1 MHLIL
6 TFGFSISTKSNSN
19 LENDKDT
26 NKDKVKKRK
35 VRQHKEKE
43 ISKNEFEIT
52 QSSENFI
59 HIYIENGDFCL
70 RPIVCPIK
78 KDTYWV
84 VFSVHHLVH
93 LNEMQLKKF
102 FNYIIICKIFCGKQ
116 KFSERAKKDKVK
128 GFYINNKS
136 IHVGREEFLELYH
149 SNSTKRSSPLLLQ
162 TIITDEIYGD
172 FSMTTYF
179 DVIPDSIHEYL
190 FRKMLRKGF
199 PTEPLMFGLFNINSI
214 EDEVKSSSKQVKKS
228 QVKRNKKEKQKQ
240 GIETYEIRLPAEV
253 LFSDMGTITTYNR
266 NTLQLPCIS
275 SILMYTQCQNIL
287 SDKQLRMNLNPISI
301 KLQKLSN
308 FPADVIIENG
318 FKYLYLKIFFVDRT
332 IITPCY
338 IPEKMMYFEFIKCF
352 LCEEFRPKELIN
364 FLATKFLT
372 IEVIG
377 IRIIES
383 LTSTSNQSD
392 YEKSISKLL
401 EAPTKEEILL
411 GVVEFDVSDLLRG
424 FWEVKL
430 TNNLIHPRNRFVTH
444 THYKND
450 ETIKISWENSP
461 LPTDIFTLYNTSMKI
476 KIHPAYDLR
485 IVQKK
490 IIQDENMWN
499 RIFFN
504 LNNLE
509 LANDILKDVSFYNSN
524 LLTIYE
530 SSKESNNSKVQN
542 ILKHVLTGFAIENC
556 EKCYIFIE
564 GLSNG
569 YLLKI
574 WEKVKK
580 FPIQH
585 KCIYYNSNY
594 IFLAR
599 LYEDFMFLG
608 TVIHIKLSESL
619 EMQLRKCNL
628 YIGKTKA
635 TLQSNII
642 RKLGLMNLTL
652 TMKSLCQ
659 TRLFPKSD
667 DVKAFID
674 DIRKIHFATTV

>member
-1 MHLIL
+1 
-6 TFGFSISTKSNSN
+6 
-19 LENDKDT
+19 
-26 NKDKVKKRK
+26 
-35 VRQHKEKE
+35 
-43 ISKNEFEIT
+43 
-52 QSSENFI
+52 
-59 HIYIENGDFCL
+59 
-70 RPIVCPIK
+70 
-78 KDTYWV
+78 
-84 VFSVHHLVH
+84 
-93 LNEMQLKKF
+93 
-102 FNYIIICKIFCGKQ
+102 
-116 KFSERAKKDKVK
+116 
-128 GFYINNKS
+128 
-136 IHVGREEFLELYH
+136 
-149 SNSTKRSSPLLLQ
+149 
-162 TIITDEIYGD
+162 
-172 FSMTTYF
+172 
-179 DVIPDSIHEYL
+179 
-190 FRKMLRKGF
+190 
-199 PTEPLMFGLFNINSI
+199 
-214 EDEVKSSSKQVKKS
+214 
-228 QVKRNKKEKQKQ
+228 
-240 GIETYEIRLPAEV
+240 
-253 LFSDMGTITTYNR
+253 MGTITIYNQ
-266 NTLQLPCIS
+266 TPQLPCIS
-275 SILMYTQCQNIL
+275 SILMYAQCQNIL

-308 FPADVIIENG
+308 FPADIIIEYG
-318 FKYLYLKIFFVDRT
+318 FKCLYLKIFFVDRT
-332 IITPCY
+332 IVTPCY
-338 IPEKMMYFEFIKCF
+338 IPERIMYFEFIKCF
-352 LCEEFRPKELIN
+352 LCDEFQLKELMN
-364 FLATKFLT
+364 FLTTKFLT

-377 IRIIES
+377 IRIIGS
-383 LTSTSNQSD
+383 LASTSNRSD
-392 YEKSISKLL
+392 YEKSISKSP
-401 EAPTKEEILL
+401 EAPKKEEILL

-430 TNNLIHPRNRFVTH
+430 TNNLIHPRNRFVINTDC
-444 THYKND
+444 KNN
-450 ETIKISWENSP
+450 ETMKISWENSP
-461 LPTDIFTLYNTSMKI
+461 LPTDIFTLCNTSMKI
-476 KIHPAYDLR
+476 KIRPAYDLR

-490 IIQDENMWN
+490 IVQDENTWN
-499 RIFFN
+499 RIFLN

-530 SSKESNNSKVQN
+530 SPKESSNLKS

-556 EKCYIFIE
+556 GKCYIFIE

-599 LYEDFMFLG
+599 LYEDFMFSG

-635 TLQSNII
+635 TLQSNVI

-659 TRLFPKSD
+659 TRLFPTPD

-674 DIRKIHFATTV
+674 DIRKIHNY